1 VTAAAPQGGR
11 VREAKRRTK
20 DRRQRRGQHALIDKL
35 TIPPAGAAPIFDPA
49 PASALL
55 ATAPRPG
62 PAPAPAPPRR
72 PASADAPLPPLHVT
86 RTDGGKGVG
95 GRTSPRDWSDGDGN
109 SGTCFHVGRYRH
121 KIYFNF
127 TNYVL

>member
-1 VTAAAPQGGR
+1 MHSPGE
-11 VREAKRRTK
+11 RERRDTGE
-20 DRRQRRGQHALIDKL
+20 DDS
-35 TIPPAGAAPIFDPA
+35 TPPARHAPTGKLDTIDHPATPDHSIGRTRADPSHPA

-95 GRTSPRDWSDGDGN
+95 GRQVATRL
-109 SGTCFHVGRYRH
+109 V
-121 KIYFNF
+121 
-127 TNYVL
+127 

>member
-11 VREAKRRTK
+11 GRATYRRDAPIGREQRGCRTAE
-20 DRRQRRGQHALIDKL
+20 REQGTRQAPTGKLDPRQPINKL

-86 RTDGGKGVG
+86 RTDGGKGLLPPVAF
-95 GRTSPRDWSDGDGN
+95 GD
-109 SGTCFHVGRYRH
+109 
-121 KIYFNF
+121 
-127 TNYVL
+127 